1 MYHGY
6 IDVPTFA
13 YFDFGNTW
21 TGSLLTDMNYRI
33 VPKAKDEPPVLK
45 VYVWYGVVCF
55 ELAEMAEE
63 FEEELSDEGYQRV
76 IGRIN
81 AIAEEYR
88 KKERQ

>member
-21 TGSLLTDMNYRI
+21 MGSLLGDLNYRI
-33 VPKAKDEPPVLK
+33 VPLAKEEPPVLK
-45 VYVWYGVVCF
+45 VYVWYGKLCF
-55 ELAEMAEE
+55 ELSEMSEE

-76 IGRIN
+76 IARIN
-81 AIAEEYR
+81 AIADEYR
-88 KKERQ
+88 KK